1 MFAKL
6 TGNHHLMANIFN
18 FHKNETFGVLKM
30 HNMSKIWFANNKF
43 SFWKNLVYDF
53 LIFVFFI
60 FPNFNWL
67 FSKILVSKGS
77 YEVLV
82 RQNIFDPHTFDN
94 EMTAPLKF
102 QRKFIL
108 FLHERNITTSLL
120 ITHLIC
126 TVVHYANLNLSSIN
140 KAIFTDRWI
149 FYFVFFDF
157 LFMFILTNLLSKIL
171 WEKQLF

>member
-30 HNMSKIWFANNKF
+30 HNMSKIWFTNNKF

-82 RQNIFDPHTFDN
+82 RQKHFWSTYFWQLNDSSFKISTKIHFVSTWKEYYNLTFN
-94 EMTAPLKF
+94 NTFNMYCCAL
-102 QRKFIL
+102 
-108 FLHERNITTSLL
+108 
-120 ITHLIC
+120 C
-126 TVVHYANLNLSSIN
+126 
-140 KAIFTDRWI
+140 
-149 FYFVFFDF
+149 
-157 LFMFILTNLLSKIL
+157 
-171 WEKQLF
+171 